1 MRSVGEK
8 RAVIDVGSNSLLLVV
23 AEWDG
28 QKWNDLLET
37 SEVTGLGTGTR
48 ETGLL
53 SEQGIQTCLAA
64 LRRAWDA
71 AKDFKVVPK
80 TAATMAV
87 RIAKNAHVLIDR
99 AQQQGTPVSVLSG
112 DEEARLGMKC
122 VYTDPLFASEPRL
135 TVIDVGGHSTE
146 IITTVADGDHNRTV
160 FRRSFPVGTLSL
172 NSLSPECERA
182 SGPDLLRASA
192 EIDDVFGMRY
202 LKGQAGLTVALGAS
216 ATNLVSIR
224 DEVVPWIPSR
234 VHGAYL
240 DFEEISK
247 FAGMLGRLSI
257 AERAE
262 LTGIE
267 PGREHT
273 IHIGALILERAL
285 QCVHGLGARVS
296 TKGWRHAL
304 LGED

>member
-1 MRSVGEK
+1 MPSVGEK

-37 SEVTGLGTGTR
+37 SEVTGLGNGTR

-53 SEQGIQTCLAA
+53 SGQSVQNCLAA

-71 AKDFKVVPK
+71 ANDFQVVPK
-80 TAATMAV
+80 AAATMAL
-87 RIAKNAHVLIDR
+87 RIATNAPEFIAR
-99 AQQQGTPVSVLSG
+99 AAQQGTPVFVLSG
-112 DEEARLGMKC
+112 DEEARLGMKS
-122 VYTDPLFASEPRL
+122 VYTDRMFSAEPRL

-146 IITTVADGDHNRTV
+146 IVTTVADGEYRRAV
-160 FRRSFPVGTLSL
+160 FCRSFPVGTLSL
-172 NSLSPECERA
+172 KSLSPERV
-182 SGPDLLRASA
+182 SGHDLLRASA
-192 EIDDVFGMRY
+192 EVDDVFGIRY
-202 LKGQAGLTVALGAS
+202 LKGQAGVTVALGAS

-224 DEVVPWIPSR
+224 DEVVPWVPAK

-247 FAGMLGRLSI
+247 FAGMLGRMTI
-257 AERAE
+257 AERAD
-262 LTGIE
+262 LPGIE
-267 PGREHT
+267 RGRERT

-285 QCVHGLGARVS
+285 QCVHSLGARVS

-304 LGED
+304 LGEA